1 MTRMN
6 TTDRDKAEDAIEMI
20 WALGILIPAAPFLI
34 GYFFALAVV
43 QGMIKLGRLLTTG
56 RIHPRPQPASSRDL
70 QMSPRYRAHG
80 SDGSIIGEYD
90 TIEDCEI
97 AGLMADCEIAGLM
110 ACGVK
115 VVDLPLALHERRR
128 LGTYGCMYKG
138 SHE

>member
-1 MTRMN
+1 MEDVTRMN

-70 QMSPRYRAHG
+70 QVSPRYRAHG

-90 TIEDCEI
+90 TIE
-97 AGLMADCEIAGLM
+97 DCEIAGLM